1 MHSHVS
7 VIKTLVVCD
16 SFFKLVPGLPN
27 LMAGGGEE
35 GGLNAECLVRVLAP
49 ISLCPRHVRF

>member
-27 LMAGGGEE
+27 LMAAVARKAG
-35 GGLNAECLVRVLAP
+35 
-49 ISLCPRHVRF
+49 